1 MLALL
6 FATAVASSAPCVDK
20 PTCGRLI
27 HSLNALAPPQ
37 PPALFA
43 AAMNYAD
50 ELLQGTTTDD
60 WQAGEKES
68 TTTESTD
75 TEEEKRG
82 TTIPDYCPTNG
93 AFEFTP
99 VFQTAMTLNTTQTIE
114 VTQECGE
121 EG

>member
-37 PPALFA
+37 PPALFV
-43 AAMNYAD
+43 AAMKYAD
-50 ELLQGTTTDD
+50 ELLQSTTTDD
-60 WQAGEKES
+60 WQAGI
-68 TTTESTD
+68 D

-82 TTIPDYCPTNG
+82 TIPDYCPANG